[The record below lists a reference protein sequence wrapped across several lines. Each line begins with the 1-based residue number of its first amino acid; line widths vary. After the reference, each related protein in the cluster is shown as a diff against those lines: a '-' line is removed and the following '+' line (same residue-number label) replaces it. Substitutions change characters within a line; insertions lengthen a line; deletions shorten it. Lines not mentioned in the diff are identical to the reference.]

1 MIFFCFSLLCSE
13 RILFLLI
20 FMRFRI
26 KTDIFRKAIDAA
38 SRAASTSNLSP
49 ILENIMIDA
58 GYEEV
63 TFTGNNLEMSI
74 EYSVKEGV
82 EVENPGRFTLSAKFL
97 LSYVSLVQDPEIT
110 LDYEG
115 GGSASIITNGGRTK
129 LHGMDPEKFPSIPMI
144 AEENPIILNAEDF
157 RGAIDKTIFSA
168 AEGNVRPMLAG
179 IYMNATGEKLI
190 FASTDSFRLSDYS
203 LVPKNPISHQPIII
217 PKRTALELSHLMN
230 TENIKEVEIF
240 TQESQILIHIGA
252 VKMTSRL
259 LSGKF
264 PEYNAFFPKEF
275 QTKSTVLRT
284 EFINALKQ
292 VDLVAQKN
300 NHNIRIR
307 SLSEGKIEIFTG
319 DTDMGASNR
328 TISGTVEGK
337 DDTVGINSTY
347 LLAVLNVIRDDYV
360 SFEYKNPLSPI
371 VIRGV
376 ATENSSTQEYRH
388 LIMPLKI

>member
-1 MIFFCFSLLCSE
+1 
-13 RILFLLI
+13 
-20 FMRFRI
+20 MRFRI

-264 PEYNAFFPKEF
+264 PEYSAFFPKEF

-319 DTDMGASNR
+319 DTDMGTSNR
-328 TISGTVEGK
+328 MISGTVE
-337 DDTVGINSTY
+337 
-347 LLAVLNVIRDDYV
+347 
-360 SFEYKNPLSPI
+360 
-371 VIRGV
+371 
-376 ATENSSTQEYRH
+376 
-388 LIMPLKI
+388 

>member
-1 MIFFCFSLLCSE
+1 
-13 RILFLLI
+13 
-20 FMRFRI
+20 
-26 KTDIFRKAIDAA
+26 
-38 SRAASTSNLSP
+38 
-49 ILENIMIDA
+49 
-58 GYEEV
+58 
-63 TFTGNNLEMSI
+63 MSI

-328 TISGTVEGK
+328 TISGTVE
-337 DDTVGINSTY
+337 
-347 LLAVLNVIRDDYV
+347 
-360 SFEYKNPLSPI
+360 
-371 VIRGV
+371 
-376 ATENSSTQEYRH
+376 
-388 LIMPLKI
+388 

>member
-1 MIFFCFSLLCSE
+1 
-13 RILFLLI
+13 
-20 FMRFRI
+20 MRFRI

-307 SLSEGKIEIFTG
+307 SLVEGKIEIFTG
-319 DTDMGASNR
+319 DTDMGTSNR
-328 TISGTVEGK
+328 MISGTVE
-337 DDTVGINSTY
+337 
-347 LLAVLNVIRDDYV
+347 
-360 SFEYKNPLSPI
+360 
-371 VIRGV
+371 
-376 ATENSSTQEYRH
+376 
-388 LIMPLKI
+388 